1 MDGKPKDG
9 PTRYGFR
16 WGPMLVERATHLA
29 LRKGWENFVVSVK
42 TDHHD
47 VEVYV
52 SRTGR
57 SVRVW
62 RDGKELKEFS

>member
-1 MDGKPKDG
+1 MDDKPKG
-9 PTRYGFR
+9 GLTRYGFR
-16 WGPMLVERATHLA
+16 WGPMRVERMSHLA
-29 LRKGWENFVVSVK
+29 LRKGREFFSVSVE
-42 TDHHD
+42 TDYHH